1 MNKEIINS
9 IFCTHNFKSW
19 KNLSTEEMKNYGKKW
34 KNYLYKGHIDEKL
47 LRLLLDFLP
56 FL

>member
-1 MNKEIINS
+1 ME
-9 IFCTHNFKSW
+9 KSKYRGNEKLW
-19 KNLSTEEMKNYGKKW
+19 KKME

-47 LRLLLDFLP
+47 LRFLLDFLP